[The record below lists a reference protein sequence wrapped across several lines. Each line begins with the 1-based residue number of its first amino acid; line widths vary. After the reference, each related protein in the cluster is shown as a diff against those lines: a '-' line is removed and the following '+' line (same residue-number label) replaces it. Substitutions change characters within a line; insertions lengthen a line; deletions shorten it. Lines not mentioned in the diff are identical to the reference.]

1 MNVTLQEH
9 FTQPAR
15 GDTIASM
22 IRILGIDPG
31 SRITGFGVVDSDGH
45 YSRHIASGA
54 IRLDGETLADKLG
67 MIFHEVSAVIKE
79 YQPQEMAIE
88 KVFMARNADSAL
100 KLGQA
105 RGVAICAGVMQSLPV
120 AEYTPRYVKQSVVG
134 TGGAD
139 KEQVQHMMKMLL
151 NLSGKLQADAADA
164 LAIALCHAHT
174 QTSNNRLAEARTSHQ
189 EEAR

>member
-1 MNVTLQEH
+1 
-9 FTQPAR
+9 
-15 GDTIASM
+15 M

-31 SRITGFGVVDSDGH
+31 SRITGFGIVDSDGH
-45 YSRHIASGA
+45 YSRHVASGA
-54 IRLDGETLADKLG
+54 IRLEGEALADKLG
-67 MIFHEVSAVIKE
+67 MIFREVDAVIE
-79 YQPQEMAIE
+79 AHRPQEMAIE

-105 RGVAICAGVMQSLPV
+105 RGAAICAAVMQSLPV

-134 TGGAD
+134 TGAAD
-139 KEQVQHMMKMLL
+139 KAQVQHMMTMLL

-174 QTSNNRLAEARTSHQ
+174 QHSNNRLLQ
-189 EEAR
+189 IGQPQ